1 MENRRRKRL
10 VDMLSNHQEWMTSKQ
25 LAAVLNVSDR
35 TIRFDIK
42 IINEKRKEPL
52 IESNMQKGYKLAA
65 DALDY
70 LSQNTPMSVREYT
83 QVPQTSETRCVY
95 IIQKLLFE
103 TKELNLVELEEQI
116 HVSGYTI
123 NRDIKKIRELLKDDP
138 NLQLIRSGKCIS
150 LKGDELSKRRLYKRL
165 LVAEIQK
172 NFLNL
177 DQLAKSYKD
186 FDLLEVKNIFMAVIE
201 EYGYPVREAL
211 ILILVIHA
219 GTSIERMMH
228 SNYVELMD
236 EEAQELKTSIEYQI
250 SSEFF
255 ERIAQRFHIQVKES
269 EIIRFASAIVGR
281 KTSRYVSDYID
292 YHGNWL
298 NSKKLTE
305 EIVDQIYEVFG
316 IDFRQDMDLQ
326 IGLKIHLHGL
336 IDREKKHA
344 VLEDI
349 FKDEIQ
355 RKYPLVFEM
364 GIFVVEFLEK
374 RMGTRISDTETA
386 YIALHLGAASE
397 RMNVGR
403 RYRAV
408 VILPYN
414 QTFSKACETKIA
426 DMFRDRMEL
435 VETMHYF
442 EEEQI
447 RKQEPDLILTAF
459 PIQHSLNIPT
469 VSINLF
475 VDYDTEANILKALN
489 ELDKS
494 AFHLEFVSNIGS
506 LIQKEHY
513 YKNLDCDSP
522 EKIIRLICQKLEQ
535 DGAVDSSFCDI
546 VLKREEMSP
555 TSFVD
560 TFAIPHAFGA
570 FAKRST
576 IAVAQLKNP
585 VQWGEFHVKLVML
598 FAVNENDQR
607 MIKIF
612 FDWVSSLV
620 NQMDKLAA
628 LCVPL
633 EYEQF
638 VDRIME

>member
-35 TIRFDIK
+35 TIRSDIK

-326 IGLKIHLHGL
+326 IGLKIHLYGL

-513 YKNLDCDSP
+513 YKN
-522 EKIIRLICQKLEQ
+522 R
-535 DGAVDSSFCDI
+535 
-546 VLKREEMSP
+546 
-555 TSFVD
+555 
-560 TFAIPHAFGA
+560 
-570 FAKRST
+570 AKRCRT
-576 IAVAQLKNP
+576 
-585 VQWGEFHVKLVML
+585 
-598 FAVNENDQR
+598 R
-607 MIKIF
+607 
-612 FDWVSSLV
+612 
-620 NQMDKLAA
+620 
-628 LCVPL
+628 
-633 EYEQF
+633 
-638 VDRIME
+638 

>member
-1 MENRRRKRL
+1 M
-10 VDMLSNHQEWMTSKQ
+10 
-25 LAAVLNVSDR
+25 
-35 TIRFDIK
+35 
-42 IINEKRKEPL
+42 
-52 IESNMQKGYKLAA
+52 
-65 DALDY
+65 
-70 LSQNTPMSVREYT
+70 
-83 QVPQTSETRCVY
+83 
-95 IIQKLLFE
+95 
-103 TKELNLVELEEQI
+103 
-116 HVSGYTI
+116 
-123 NRDIKKIRELLKDDP
+123 
-138 NLQLIRSGKCIS
+138 
-150 LKGDELSKRRLYKRL
+150 
-165 LVAEIQK
+165 
-172 NFLNL
+172 
-177 DQLAKSYKD
+177 
-186 FDLLEVKNIFMAVIE
+186 
-201 EYGYPVREAL
+201 
-211 ILILVIHA
+211 
-219 GTSIERMMH
+219 
-228 SNYVELMD
+228 
-236 EEAQELKTSIEYQI
+236 
-250 SSEFF
+250 
-255 ERIAQRFHIQVKES
+255 
-269 EIIRFASAIVGR
+269 GR

-494 AFHLEFVSNIGS
+494 AFHL
-506 LIQKEHY
+506 
-513 YKNLDCDSP
+513 
-522 EKIIRLICQKLEQ
+522 
-535 DGAVDSSFCDI
+535 
-546 VLKREEMSP
+546 
-555 TSFVD
+555 
-560 TFAIPHAFGA
+560 
-570 FAKRST
+570 
-576 IAVAQLKNP
+576 
-585 VQWGEFHVKLVML
+585 
-598 FAVNENDQR
+598 
-607 MIKIF
+607 
-612 FDWVSSLV
+612 
-620 NQMDKLAA
+620 
-628 LCVPL
+628 
-633 EYEQF
+633 
-638 VDRIME
+638 